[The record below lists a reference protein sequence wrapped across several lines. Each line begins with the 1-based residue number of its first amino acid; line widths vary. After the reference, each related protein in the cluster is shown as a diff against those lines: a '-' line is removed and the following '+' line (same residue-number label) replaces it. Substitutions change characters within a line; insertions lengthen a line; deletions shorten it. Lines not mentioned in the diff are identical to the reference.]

1 MKSYITCSGIC
12 VTGAKCTQPA
22 TERSGYKYCRRH
34 ESHYRRAEKGS
45 MARTGK
51 PTGMTSTIEIVM
63 EKFLKDPHIH
73 NLRSEL
79 GVLRSLLNDYIGV
92 DKKELTL
99 KEKDFMVKLI
109 KQITDLSKTSQ
120 ELEEKCKY
128 LVSAVYFKALVSE
141 MAQILKKYVTNPET
155 LATIVGEIKQLPW
168 QEVSSFEDMQN
179 RYENT
184 TPQLTNPEMNVTHV
198 DLEEGESSGQEER
211 TSSGDV

>member
-1 MKSYITCSGIC
+1 VKSYIACSGIC
-12 VTGAKCTQPA
+12 MTGVKCTQPA
-22 TERSGYKYCRRH
+22 TKRSGYKYCKRH

-51 PTGMTSTIEIVM
+51 PTGMTSTVEIAM

-79 GVLRSLLNDYIGV
+79 GVLRSLLSDYTGV

-99 KEKDFMVKLI
+99 PEKAFMIKLI
-109 KQITDLSKTSQ
+109 KQITDLSKISQ

-141 MAQILKKYVTNPET
+141 MAQILKKYVTNPDT

-168 QEVSSFEDMQN
+168 QEVSSFEDMSN

-184 TPQLTNPEMNVTHV
+184 APQLANPQMNVTHV
-198 DLEEGESSGQEER
+198 NLEEGELSEREEQ
-211 TSSGDV
+211 TPSGDE